1 MSAARQDRDLDI
13 TFTVRAGNVTLA
25 NTPGTGIADDKVIY
39 RFVPTSSATS
49 SAREPLMPDVE
60 ILENLGDLVVKTANE
75 SRRASSACP
84 ASPQ

>member
-49 SAREPLMPDVE
+49 SAR
-60 ILENLGDLVVKTANE
+60 
-75 SRRASSACP
+75 SR
-84 ASPQ
+84 